1 MLLFLNILF
10 PVVFGAILP
19 LFRMKSRRLRSIYVM
34 LVTCATS
41 ALAFYNI
48 FSDASRTGFVFLHI
62 TDNAQCLLRLDG
74 LGCLFTGLVAFLWPM
89 AVLYSIEYMEHE
101 GGENSFFSWY
111 TMTYGI
117 TLGISMS
124 GDLITLYVFYEL
136 LTLSTLPLVMHR
148 LVNGRAA
155 AGLKYLYYSLLG
167 AALAFA
173 GIMLVFYYGSDS
185 AFTYGGVLASL
196 AEDQKPL
203 LRFGYLL
210 AFLGMGVKA
219 AVFPLHDWL
228 PSVSVAPTPVTALLH
243 AVAVVKAG
251 AFAVIRVTFYAFG
264 TELIAGTWAQALPF
278 ALSAFT
284 VVFGSAMAV
293 KEKHFKRRLA
303 YSTVSNLSYIVMG
316 TLLLTPQGLDGALNH
331 LVFHALMK
339 ITLFCACGAI
349 MTRTGREYVSELH
362 GLGRSMPVTF
372 ATLTI
377 AAVSLVG
384 IPPLIGFVSKWKLA
398 EAGILAGSYMSIAAP
413 VALILSAI
421 LTAVYLFVP
430 IAYAWFPATDLPE
443 NRQAEHM
450 DPTRRMKLPLIVW
463 ALSILVLTFY
473 SSPLQAYIAQIADGM
488 I

>member
-1 MLLFLNILF
+1 MLLFLNVLF
-10 PVVFGAILP
+10 PILMGALLP
-19 LFRMKSRRLRSIYVM
+19 LLRIKSRTLRSVFVM
-34 LVTCATS
+34 LVTCITS

-48 FSDASRTGFVFLHI
+48 LNASADSSFVFLHL
-62 TDNAQCLLRLDG
+62 TEKAQCMLHLDG
-74 LGCLFTGLVAFLWPM
+74 AGKLFTGLVAFLWPM
-89 AVLYSIEYMEHE
+89 AVLYAFEYMEHE
-101 GGENSFFSWY
+101 GKENTFFSWY
-111 TMTYGI
+111 TITYGI

-124 GDLITLYVFYEL
+124 GDVITLYLFYEL

-148 LVNGRAA
+148 LVNGRDA

-173 GIMLVFYYGSDS
+173 GLMLVFYYGDS
-185 AFTYGGVLASL
+185 ASFTYGGVLTSL
-196 AEDQKPL
+196 ADEKKPL

-264 TELIAGTWAQALPF
+264 PALIAGSWAQAVPF
-278 ALSAFT
+278 CLAAFT

-316 TLLLTPQGLDGALNH
+316 TLLLSPQGLDGALNH

-339 ITLFCACGAI
+339 ISLFCACGAV

-362 GLGRSMPVTF
+362 GLGRAMPVTF
-372 ATLTI
+372 VCLTV
-377 AAVSLVG
+377 ASVSLVG
-384 IPPLIGFVSKWKLA
+384 IPPMIGFISKWKLA
-398 EAGILAGSYMSIAAP
+398 LAGVQAGSFYSIAAP
-413 VALILSAI
+413 AALVLSAI
-421 LTAVYLFVP
+421 LTAVYLFIPVC
-430 IAYAWFPATDLPE
+430 YAWFPARDLPDQPS
-443 NRQAEHM
+443 QASA
-450 DPTRRMKLPLIVW
+450 DPSWRMKLPLLVW
-463 ALSILVLTFY
+463 GLSILVLSFY
-473 SSPLQAYIAQIADGM
+473 SSPLQAFIEKISNG
-488 I
+488 II